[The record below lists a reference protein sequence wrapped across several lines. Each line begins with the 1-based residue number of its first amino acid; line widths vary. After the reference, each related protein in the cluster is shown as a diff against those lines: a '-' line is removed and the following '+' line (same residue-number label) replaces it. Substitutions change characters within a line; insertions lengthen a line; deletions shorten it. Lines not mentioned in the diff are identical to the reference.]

1 MPGGAPAF
9 MPCLP
14 SCPAHRL
21 FILQSYVFLGA
32 KPNYPAFFALNVRI
46 TTMLRPRHRGA
57 SGIAGKVIQSMI
69 SIVLHNRLIFNALQK
84 AVFCRLKGALLQC
97 ERTPFRKRPIFCRL
111 TACRGMGM
119 SYT

>member
-32 KPNYPAFFALNVRI
+32 KPKKNKKGALNVRI

-57 SGIAGKVIQSMI
+57 SGIAGKVFQSMV
-69 SIVLHNRLIFNALQK
+69 SIVFHNHLIFNALQK
-84 AVFCRLKGALLQC
+84 AMF
-97 ERTPFRKRPIFCRL
+97 
-111 TACRGMGM
+111 
-119 SYT
+119 

>member
-1 MPGGAPAF
+1 MPGGAPAL

-46 TTMLRPRHRGA
+46 TTMLRPRHRCA
-57 SGIAGKVIQSMI
+57 SGIAGKVFQSMV
-69 SIVLHNRLIFNALQK
+69 SIVFHNRLIFNALQK
-84 AVFCRLKGALLQC
+84 AMF
-97 ERTPFRKRPIFCRL
+97 
-111 TACRGMGM
+111 
-119 SYT
+119 